1 MNEKKMEIMKLVTEV
16 NDEFVWRFM
25 DTDSDKYLDE
35 KLEVLTALKR
45 GIPPADIPKYN
56 MVLELMPNNSDC
68 WD

>member
-1 MNEKKMEIMKLVTEV
+1 MEIMKLVTEV

-45 GIPPADIPKYN
+45 GIPPVDIPKYN
-56 MVLELMPNNSDC
+56 MVLELMPSNSDC